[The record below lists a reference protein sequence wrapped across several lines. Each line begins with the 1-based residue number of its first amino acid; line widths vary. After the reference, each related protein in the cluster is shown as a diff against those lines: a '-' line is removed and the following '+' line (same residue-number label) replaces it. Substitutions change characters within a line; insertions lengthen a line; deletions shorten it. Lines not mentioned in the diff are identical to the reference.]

1 MNARIARH
9 AALFGLFVLAGGI
22 MRADDPRTEPFVYRE
37 DFETGELRA
46 WASYPPNQDTA
57 YDPYVYPGRLRPDD
71 PGFALIVK
79 CEPPWPKPQ
88 TIGAIK
94 RLNLLFDRDSS
105 LTFRCRLK
113 SVAPASRLTIHLS
126 FADGRRLRV
135 PLPPPSR
142 EEWRTV
148 ELDGREIAARG
159 VGQDG
164 ERRDGDWPL
173 PLTAVAVT
181 VDVPDAD
188 PETPFFLALDDFV
201 IRGRRDKS
209 FAFLEPEVTVLR
221 EWPERIPLRHYKPGA
236 ELVLRGSYDFE
247 APKVE
252 LKIRAFSGS
261 GDPIFE
267 TPLKRESAGSWTAR
281 VRLDPAR
288 FPAGLYRGAI
298 AALDGGRASGLTTFT
313 FFVIDAARTA
323 RRPRVLVPPGGLAAF
338 RERLAGARFKPVL
351 DRWLEKARGHRA
363 KLDPASVVF
372 DIDQFPARDWIPSLP
387 AWYTDRIMA
396 WREALLANAVAHA
409 SGRDP
414 EAGPY
419 TRALLLR
426 VAALPSWNHPWME
439 ARGFHTYYPLGE
451 LADAFASAY
460 DLVHDLLD
468 EDDRLTV
475 REGLLRNFVRPA
487 FRTYVE
493 NDQVTSA
500 SSNWISHI
508 AGGGI
513 VALASLYGDDAA
525 AGDLEPWLTG
535 FILKLDLYLRTVFGA
550 DGSYGEGFRYYNFAM
565 QSLGR
570 SLPALDD
577 VFRVDLS
584 GPVRTS
590 YLETLW
596 ASQPRRNRA
605 FSFGDT
611 ESYLKKEAQ
620 AWWIGTENGPMNNW
634 AWLLSRTR
642 DPYLAWLYGTLKEFD
657 TLQEVVFPAEDVPAS
672 DPAGLGTVKFFR
684 EVGTAVFRS
693 GWSDDDFLFVFRS
706 GPFYN
711 HQHLD
716 QGSFFLV
723 DRGEV
728 FLEERYDGEHRYY
741 DDPLYRTHAIQ
752 PVSHNT
758 LLLDGN
764 PQSQRVGDP
773 AGFAAGLADHAR
785 LARALDAGAFAL
797 ATGDLTAVYGEAVRR
812 VRRHVVFL
820 KPRTI
825 LLVDEVETSGSDAD
839 VSLLFNAVWK
849 KDWRLEDAGSL
860 VAKGARTLRLV
871 PLGPQDLR
879 REVVEDPHF
888 LYQYAAKPLVPRGHL
903 RVTGRTANGRFVAA
917 HLLGTGLAP
926 GANPLPAGRS
936 SDGVY
941 IARVHTEAGGEVDIA
956 VAAGGRARL
965 GSVETD
971 ALILARSPEG
981 EILLVE
987 GRTLLEDGTETLS
1000 LTAAGS
1006 VALVREAGQIRL
1018 VFDAPAG
1025 TRAEVRVKT
1034 RPESVRIGGRAVDA
1048 AWNPARNAV
1057 AFVLPAGRGEAV
1069 LRLPGNK
1076 ELP

>member
-1 MNARIARH
+1 
-9 AALFGLFVLAGGI
+9 

-57 YDPYVYPGRLRPDD
+57 YDPYVYPGRLRPEDS
-71 PGFALIVK
+71 GFALIVK
-79 CEPPWPKPQ
+79 CDPPWPRPQ
-88 TIGAIK
+88 TLGAVK
-94 RLNLLFDRDSS
+94 RLSLLLDGDSS
-105 LTFRCRLK
+105 LAFRCRLK
-113 SVAPASRLTIHLS
+113 SVRPASRLTIHLAL
-126 FADGRRLRV
+126 ADGRRLRI
-135 PLPPPSR
+135 PLPPPPR
-142 EEWRTV
+142 EEWRAV
-148 ELDGREIAARG
+148 KIDGREIFAPAG
-159 VGQDG
+159 DGSGG
-164 ERRDGDWPL
+164 ERREADGPL
-173 PLTAVAVT
+173 RLTAVAVT
-181 VDVPDAD
+181 VDIPDAD
-188 PETPFFLALDDFV
+188 PEMPVFLALDDFE
-201 IRGRRDKS
+201 IRGRREKS
-209 FAFLEPEVTVLR
+209 FAFQEPEVTVLR
-221 EWPERIPLRHYKPGA
+221 EWPERIPSRHYKSGGD
-236 ELVLRGSYDFE
+236 LILRGSYDFE
-247 APKVE
+247 TRGVE
-252 LKIRAFSGS
+252 LKIRPFAGP
-261 GDPIFE
+261 GEPILE
-267 TPLKRESAGSWTAR
+267 TELKRKSAGSWEAR
-281 VRLDPAR
+281 IRLDAAR
-288 FPAGLYRGAI
+288 FPAGLYRGVV
-298 AALDGGRASGLTTFT
+298 AARDGGRTSGETSFT
-313 FFVIDAARTA
+313 FFVVDAVKTA
-323 RRPRVLVPPGGLAAF
+323 RRPRVLVPPGRLAEF

-351 DRWLEKARGHRA
+351 DRWLEKAKTHRG
-363 KLDPASVVF
+363 KLDPAAVVF
-372 DIDQFPARDWIPSLP
+372 DLDEFPARDWIASLP

-419 TRALLLR
+419 ARALLLR

-468 EDDRLTV
+468 RDDLAAAH
-475 REGLLRNFVRPA
+475 EGLLRNFVRPA

-493 NDQVTSA
+493 HDQVTSE

-508 AGGGI
+508 AGGGV

-535 FILKLDLYLRTVFGA
+535 FILKLDRYVRTAFGA

-570 SLPALDD
+570 ALPALDD

-584 GPVRTS
+584 GQVRSS

-596 ASQPRRNRA
+596 ASQPRKNRA

-634 AWLLSRTR
+634 AWLLSRTH
-642 DPYLAWLYGTLKEFD
+642 DPTLAWLYGALKEYD

-693 GWSDDDFLFVFRS
+693 GWKDDDFLFVFRS

-716 QGSFFLV
+716 QGSFFLI

-728 FLEERYDGEHRYY
+728 FLEERYDGEHHYY
-741 DDPLYRTHAIQ
+741 DDPVYRTHAIQ
-752 PVSHNT
+752 AVSHNT

-773 AGFAAGLADHAR
+773 AGFAAGLEDHAR

-797 ATGDLTAVYGEAVRR
+797 ASGDLTSVYGEAVRR

-825 LLVDEVETSGSDAD
+825 LLVDEVDSSGPDMD

-849 KDWRLEDAGSL
+849 KDWRLEEAASRVVKGSRIL
-860 VAKGARTLRLV
+860 SVV
-871 PLGPQDLR
+871 PLGPRELR
-879 REVVEDPHF
+879 REIVDDPHL
-888 LYQYAAKPLVPRGHL
+888 LYQYAAKPLEPRGHL
-903 RVTGRTANGRFVAA
+903 RLTGRTANGRFVAA
-917 HLLGTGLAP
+917 HLLGTAVG
-926 GANPLPAGRS
+926 PAGAAPPDGRS
-936 SDGVY
+936 
-941 IARVHTEAGGEVDIA
+941 ARVRTEGGEFDIA
-956 VAAGGRARL
+956 VAADGRAKL
-965 GSVETD
+965 GAAETD
-971 ALILARSPEG
+971 GLILARSPDG
-981 EILLVE
+981 ETLMVE
-987 GRTLLEDGTETLS
+987 GRSLVENGTETLS
-1000 LTAAGS
+1000 LSAAAS
-1006 VALVREAGQIRL
+1006 IALTRPAGEIRL
-1018 VFDAPAG
+1018 VFDAPPG
-1025 TRAEVRVKT
+1025 TRVKVRVET
-1034 RPESVRIGGRAVDA
+1034 RPESVRIGGRAVETSWDA
-1048 AWNPARNAV
+1048 AKGTI
-1057 AFVLPAGRGEAV
+1057 AFGLGGDRGEAV
-1069 LRLPGNK
+1069 IRLSGGVK
-1076 ELP
+1076 RR